1 MPGERLSMRKI
12 REVLR
17 LRFGQGLAQRA
28 IGHSLRLSAGA
39 VNGYLSRARRAGLC
53 WPLPDD
59 LDDDRLE
66 KLLFPPVP
74 DVPVDERPV
83 PDWPTVHRELRRPNV
98 TLALLWEEYR
108 AGAPDGFGYSWFC
121 NLYREWV
128 GRLKPTLRQVH
139 IAGEKLF
146 VDFAGHTMEVFDGA
160 TGEARRAEIFV
171 AVLGA
176 SSLIYAEAT
185 WSQALPDWI
194 AVHVNVLAFLGGVPR
209 QIVCDNLKAGI
220 TKACFYEPTVNRTY
234 ADMAAHYGTAII
246 PARPYKARDK
256 AKVEVGVQVV
266 QRWILARLR
275 HRRFF
280 SLGELN
286 AAVRELTAQLNDRP
300 MRGWGTT
307 RRVLFEQIDRPA
319 LLALPPTPYEF
330 AEWKRCRVS
339 LDYHVEIAKH
349 FYSVPFQLLRQEVEA
364 RITAKTV
371 EVFHRGKLVATHLR
385 SLRRHRPSTVPEH
398 MPSSHRRYRDWTHE
412 RILREAVAI
421 GDDTAALVE
430 TILRSRPHPEQG
442 FRSCIGILGLQK
454 RYGAERL
461 DGACARALALGTR
474 SYSSVAA
481 ILKNRQEAKP
491 AERGSAGLFH
501 ENIRGSGYYH

>member
-1 MPGERLSMRKI
+1 
-12 REVLR
+12 
-17 LRFGQGLAQRA
+17 
-28 IGHSLRLSAGA
+28 
-39 VNGYLSRARRAGLC
+39 
-53 WPLPDD
+53 
-59 LDDDRLE
+59 
-66 KLLFPPVP
+66 
-74 DVPVDERPV
+74 
-83 PDWPTVHRELRRPNV
+83 
-98 TLALLWEEYR
+98 
-108 AGAPDGFGYSWFC
+108 
-121 NLYREWV
+121 
-128 GRLKPTLRQVH
+128 
-139 IAGEKLF
+139 
-146 VDFAGHTMEVFDGA
+146 
-160 TGEARRAEIFV
+160 
-171 AVLGA
+171 
-176 SSLIYAEAT
+176 
-185 WSQALPDWI
+185 
-194 AVHVNVLAFLGGVPR
+194 
-209 QIVCDNLKAGI
+209 
-220 TKACFYEPTVNRTY
+220 
-234 ADMAAHYGTAII
+234 
-246 PARPYKARDK
+246 
-256 AKVEVGVQVV
+256 
-266 QRWILARLR
+266 
-275 HRRFF
+275 
-280 SLGELN
+280 
-286 AAVRELTAQLNDRP
+286 
-300 MRGWGTT
+300 
-307 RRVLFEQIDRPA
+307 

-412 RILREAVAI
+412 RILREAAAI

-481 ILKNRQEAKP
+481 ILKNRQEAKS